1 MKNNTYLF
9 ICFFSGGRIIGLKSK
24 KKKKKVVKSFFQMV
38 YYRAL
43 RQHFCQTKSFKHS
56 SKRNVS
62 MMVIG
67 KHRAYLKSLRHHI
80 KGFIITFLV
89 SFSRNLHGKTLD
101 VGSINATRISSPPDN
116 FLNWVFSF
124 YSCSE

>member
-1 MKNNTYLF
+1 MFLF
-9 ICFFSGGRIIGLKSK
+9 RRKDYRIEIQ
-24 KKKKKVVKSFFQMV
+24 KKKVVKSFFQMV

-89 SFSRNLHGKTLD
+89 SFSRNLHGKPLD

>member
-1 MKNNTYLF
+1 MFLF
-9 ICFFSGGRIIGLKSK
+9 RRKDYRIEIQK

-43 RQHFCQTKSFKHS
+43 RQHYCQTKSFKHS

-67 KHRAYLKSLRHHI
+67 KHRAYLRSLRHHI